1 MDKFIVR
8 QAGAVL
14 ESIGGVKQ
22 KAGYYL
28 FDYDPKRIVNEIIAS
43 GCVPDHKSHQFY
55 PTPQELAEL
64 AVSYADIGDGMTVLE
79 PSAGQ
84 GGIADYL
91 PAGSMLIE
99 VSGLHCEILKEKG
112 HSNVVQGDF
121 LNLSLG
127 KFDRIVMN
135 PPFSS
140 GRWQAHIEHA
150 ASLLAEGGRL
160 VAILPASARNSEVLP
175 SLQKTWSAVFENE
188 FAGTGVSVVILVA
201 DAV

>member
-1 MDKFIVR
+1 
-8 QAGAVL
+8 VL

-22 KAGYYL
+22 KAGHYL

-64 AVSYADIGDGMTVLE
+64 AVSYADIEDGMVVLE

-91 PAGSMLIE
+91 PAGSMLVE
-99 VSGLHCEILKEKG
+99 VSALHCEILKEKG

-121 LNLSLG
+121 LNISLG

-140 GRWQAHIEHA
+140 GRWQAHTEKA
-150 ASLLAEGGRL
+150 AGHLADDGVL
-160 VAILPASARNSEVLP
+160 VAIVPASAW
-175 SLQKTWSAVFENE
+175 QKYAINGFDVDFMSKHDGAFD
-188 FAGTGVSVVILVA
+188 GTGVSVCIMRITSSNNRG
-201 DAV
+201 